1 MKVCGISVLA
11 VAAALKLSAQ
21 YPGAAAYKITG
32 PFIHDNL
39 TVFLIHGP
47 NKTAKSLLTLEEALD
62 ERKVIVYETRDVNEL
77 AIENVSNEDVFI
89 ESGDIV
95 KGGAQDRTLKDDLI
109 LPFKS
114 GKVSIG
120 SFCVEHGRWT
130 QRGSEAVG
138 TFDSANQAL
147 ATKQLKMAV
156 KMKANQQEVWNQV
169 AAAQASLS
177 SAMSMSARSAAAP
190 TSLPMTMEAPA
201 VRMSIDGYI
210 QELAGVVNGKDDVI
224 GYAFVINGKVN
235 SADIYGSHQ
244 LFAGLWMKLLRA
256 SAVEAVSEYQPGTK
270 FSPGTVADVRAMLA
284 DADSAKPAMRDLT
297 ARTQLVTKETA
308 RNVMFETRDRAQN
321 GAWIHKNYMTR

>member
-1 MKVCGISVLA
+1 
-11 VAAALKLSAQ
+11 
-21 YPGAAAYKITG
+21 
-32 PFIHDNL
+32 
-39 TVFLIHGP
+39 
-47 NKTAKSLLTLEEALD
+47 
-62 ERKVIVYETRDVNEL
+62 
-77 AIENVSNEDVFI
+77 
-89 ESGDIV
+89 
-95 KGGAQDRTLKDDLI
+95 
-109 LPFKS
+109 
-114 GKVSIG
+114 
-120 SFCVEHGRWT
+120 
-130 QRGSEAVG
+130 
-138 TFDSANQAL
+138 
-147 ATKQLKMAV
+147 
-156 KMKANQQEVWNQV
+156 
-169 AAAQASLS
+169 
-177 SAMSMSARSAAAP
+177 
-190 TSLPMTMEAPA
+190 
-201 VRMSIDGYI
+201 MSIDGYI